1 MKIIRLEAENIKKIT
16 AIDITPKQDLIQ
28 ITGENGSGKSSVLD
42 SILWALA
49 GTTKVQK
56 MPIRKGKTSARIKL
70 DMGTVVVT
78 RHFDG
83 NGTSTLRVE
92 SDKGAKFG
100 TPQRMLDD
108 LIGSLSFDPLEF
120 VRLEPKEQF
129 AALCRLSKIN
139 IDFEAI
145 EEKNRVDYEVR
156 TRINRDVRAM
166 RQQMENFGS
175 VAEDLPEKP
184 IDISQLAKRMAEASE
199 RNSQIDLRQQRQQD
213 QLRQHT
219 QKVTALRL
227 SIQQK
232 LELAADLRK
241 EADAAEA
248 EAKKMQ
254 VEEKTLVD
262 QVKQLKAKAEEK
274 KEDERVDVSGLS
286 AEIKAAEK
294 TNAEIGRRKELNAL
308 VAQLKEEEKQAEALS
323 EAMKDRDRA
332 KVAALAKA
340 KMPLPGLA
348 LGDRCVLYKDVPLE
362 QASTAE
368 QIRISASIAMAANN
382 RLRVMLIK
390 DGSLLDDKNLKM
402 LAELGRQ
409 NDYQIWV
416 EKVARPEDK
425 IGIVMEDGSVRER
438 PALPAELTEGAEV
451 AAE

>member
-56 MPIRKGKTSARIKL
+56 MPIRKGKTTARIKL
-70 DMGTVVVT
+70 DMGSVVVT
-78 RHFDG
+78 RNFDG

-100 TPQRMLDD
+100 TPQKMLDD

-120 VRLEPKEQF
+120 VRLDPKEQF
-129 AALCRLSKIN
+129 SSLCRLSKIN

-156 TRINRDVRAM
+156 TNINRNIRAL
-166 RQQMENFGS
+166 RQQMENYGA
-175 VAEDLPEKP
+175 VTEDLPDKP
-184 IDISQLAKRMAEASE
+184 IDISQLAKKMAEASE
-199 RNSQIDLRQQRQQD
+199 RNSQIDLRRQRQQD
-213 QLRQHT
+213 QLRQQT
-219 QKVTALRL
+219 QKVVTLRAT
-227 SIQQK
+227 IQQK

-254 VEEKTLVD
+254 LEESALTE
-262 QVKQLKAKAEEK
+262 QIKQTKAKGEEK
-274 KEDERVDVSGLS
+274 KEDERIDVAGLQ
-286 AEIKAAEK
+286 AEIKAAQK
-294 TNAEIGRRKELNAL
+294 TNSEIERRKELARI
-308 VAQLKEEEKQAEALS
+308 VAQLKQEEDQAEKLS

-348 LGDRCVLYKDVPLE
+348 LGDRCVLYNDVPLE

-368 QIRISASIAMAANN
+368 QLRISASIAMAANN

-390 DGSLLDDKNLKM
+390 DGSLLDEKGLKL

-409 NDYQIWV
+409 NDYQIWM
-416 EKVARPEDK
+416 EKVARPSDK
-425 IGIVMEDGSVRER
+425 IGIVMEDGH
-438 PALPAELTEGAEV
+438 V
-451 AAE
+451 AMENGEKKVSA